1 MKTFKEFVQ
10 GSVTEAKDDFLT
22 KKQKEFLNSFK
33 KLYNIDLFE
42 FVEEWRTTK
51 KLFTILTDDIPDND
65 LVNLERFCHDR
76 GVKYEPN
83 GRNALAVWV

>member
-10 GSVTEAKDDFLT
+10 GSVNEAKDDFLT

-33 KLYNIDLFE
+33 KLYSIDLFE

-51 KLFTILTDDIPDND
+51 KLFTITTDDIPDND
-65 LVNLERFCHDR
+65 LVNLERFCNDK